1 MVDAGG
7 QRWMLDA
14 YLLIQTEVGRAG
26 PAAAI
31 RAIDGVQWVMTLR
44 VPTTSSPGSR
54 RPGWMT

>member
-1 MVDAGG
+1 MVDAEG

-14 YLLIQTEVGRAG
+14 YVLIQIEVGRAG

-44 VPTTSSPGSR
+44 VPTTSSPGSGAR
-54 RPGWMT
+54 AG